1 LQSWRRPF
9 FDPTSLNRRYFAA
22 NPAFQK
28 MTGYSE
34 TQLRGLSPT
43 DITHEEDRA
52 ATEAVIAAHAAGEPY
67 VFLRADLGAAAVAR

>member
-1 LQSWRRPF
+1 
-9 FDPTSLNRRYFAA
+9 
-22 NPAFQK
+22 

-43 DITHEEDRA
+43 DITHEEDPP

-67 VFLRADLGAAAVAR
+67 VSLRADLGAAAVAR